1 LGNNDAE
8 YLNMEEINRLI
19 KESKADDLILD
30 NNIDLITKDIA
41 LKHEPISMPD
51 PAIHHLS

>member
-1 LGNNDAE
+1 LANNDPE

-19 KESKADDLILD
+19 KDSKADDLILD